1 MIDLAIS
8 KPFPTPHPRHQRAFP
23 TAWQQRGA
31 SGCRDPPGSRGAP
44 RAVAGA
50 WACDHPRR
58 WAGRV
63 EASAATPARRAARRA
78 RDSRLPGTG
87 PAAGVGSARGW
98 SWQALLCRSCLHSF
112 LTLLGRSF
120 LLLSTYYF
128 IACFPP
134 ASPTPRNAPLHKSFL
149 VLLLRASGALLPA
162 WLVPKSRFH
171 HQQQPVS
178 KASYSKWAVLGYPS
192 FGVPSWATVE
202 TDPLTRRALR
212 QASL

>member
-1 MIDLAIS
+1 MPVTHGSLA
-8 KPFPTPHPRHQRAFP
+8 PALLL
-23 TAWQQRGA
+23 
-31 SGCRDPPGSRGAP
+31 
-44 RAVAGA
+44 A
-50 WACDHPRR
+50 WAQPADGP
-58 WAGRV
+58 GRLSSV
-63 EASAATPARRAARRA
+63 SPVCT
-78 RDSRLPGTG
+78 
-87 PAAGVGSARGW
+87 
-98 SWQALLCRSCLHSF
+98 RS
-112 LTLLGRSF
+112 LLGRSF